1 MTPILGTMLGI
12 VLTDAKNLAT
22 SLTFTL
28 LGIVTAVSMGY
39 IFSLFVDETSIL
51 PENNSQIA
59 ARINPRLLDLM
70 AALATGA
77 VGTIALVRTDIAG
90 SLPGVS
96 IAISLVPPLNVIGV
110 CIRLGD
116 PGAASGALLLFLTNY
131 IW

>member
-59 ARINPRLLDLM
+59 ARINPRLLDLI

-77 VGTIALVRTDIAG
+77 VGTIALVIKNQHIYIDY
-90 SLPGVS
+90 SSS
-96 IAISLVPPLNVIGV
+96 INP
-110 CIRLGD
+110 
-116 PGAASGALLLFLTNY
+116 
-131 IW
+131 